1 MKETAFVPTRAP
13 GRGRIEFGHVAL
25 ITANLD
31 AMVAWYKTVFDMD
44 VVFQSERRAF
54 LTFDD
59 VHHRLVI
66 AQPGRGAAPEP
77 APQRVD
83 HIAFRCTDH
92 DHLVRWYRTL
102 GHAAI
107 EPLRATN
114 HGIITSIYY
123 ADPDGNKIEFYADN
137 FPTVGALNDWFA
149 TGAFDRDQIGIAIDF
164 EAMATRLLDGESAEL
179 LFAPPQQ

>member
-1 MKETAFVPTRAP
+1 MKRTAFVPTRAP
-13 GRGRIEFGHVAL
+13 GRGRIEFGHFAL

-31 AMVAWYKTVFDMD
+31 AMVAWYRTVFDME
-44 VVFQSERRAF
+44 VVF
-54 LTFDD
+54 
-59 VHHRLVI
+59 I
-66 AQPGRGAAPEP
+66 ALPGRGAAPEP

-102 GHAAI
+102 GRAAI

-123 ADPDGNKIEFYADN
+123 ADPDGNQIEFYADN
-137 FPTVGALNDWFA
+137 FPTIEDRSRDRFRGHGDAAAGWRVRGAAVCSAPRMTLIA
-149 TGAFDRDQIGIAIDF
+149 T
-164 EAMATRLLDGESAEL
+164 TRNG
-179 LFAPPQQ
+179 P